1 MLDSLSD
8 PVFLVTIPFQEQSE
22 WSHWRWK
29 FQVQC
34 LHSSRRCWR
43 TRMVWRDT
51 EVGEERLGR
60 RSKWSLEA
68 VVQVNLQLPSPPRA
82 AAPHPAAPH
91 PHLTEL
97 LHSFCTFPRPKK
109 KKRTI
114 DTMRREPSLHK
125 PTRSE
130 PSQYYCSR
138 RGGSDRYTMVLC
150 IKVWFL
156 LIDGLQKNR
165 LSCMKC
171 VQLTVCMCNI
181 LYIK

>member
-29 FQVQC
+29 FQVPC

-43 TRMVWRDT
+43 TQMVWRDT

-60 RSKWSLEA
+60 RSKWSREA
-68 VVQVNLQLPSPPRA
+68 VVQVNLWLPFPPLA

-97 LHSFCTFPRPKK
+97 LHSFCMLPRQKK
-109 KKRTI
+109 
-114 DTMRREPSLHK
+114 
-125 PTRSE
+125 
-130 PSQYYCSR
+130 
-138 RGGSDRYTMVLC
+138 G
-150 IKVWFL
+150 L
-156 LIDGLQKNR
+156 LTLWGMNP
-165 LSCMKC
+165 
-171 VQLTVCMCNI
+171 
-181 LYIK
+181 LYINQPGANCLSTTVAGGVGQTGTPRFCV